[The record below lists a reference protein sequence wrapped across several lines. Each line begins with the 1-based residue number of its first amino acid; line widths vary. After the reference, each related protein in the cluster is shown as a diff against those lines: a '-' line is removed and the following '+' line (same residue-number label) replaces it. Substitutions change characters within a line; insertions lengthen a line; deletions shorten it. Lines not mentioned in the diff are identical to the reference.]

1 MTAFGDIGRM
11 GSANLAV
18 VAPGIADALVT
29 TAMGLAAAIPAA
41 VFYNFYSSRVR
52 VITAMVDDFALEFLN
67 IVERN
72 FT

>member
-1 MTAFGDIGRM
+1 MNAFEDIGRM

-18 VAPGIADALVT
+18 VAPGISEALVT
-29 TAMGLAAAIPAA
+29 TAMGLFAAIPAA
-41 VFYNFYSSRVR
+41 VFYNQFASRVK
-52 VITAMVDDFALEFLN
+52 VLNAMMDDFALEFLN